1 MVIIC
6 YLIVVLL
13 PVVREFIN
21 KNNNMEDNNLSRTE
35 KIEKIQKIEKEIK
48 ELSRFFSMLQDVATR
63 NTNKPKIKI
72 KKNVEYSFL
81 GLRLDSI
88 EVEIDIPEKMI
99 IEVAAKTKKWIDHLE
114 KQSTELLSS

>member
-1 MVIIC
+1 MD
-6 YLIVVLL
+6 
-13 PVVREFIN
+13 N
-21 KNNNMEDNNLSRTE
+21 NNLSRTE

-72 KKNVEYSFL
+72 KKKVEYSFL
-81 GLRLDSI
+81 GIRFNSM

-114 KQSTELLSS
+114 KRSADLLSS